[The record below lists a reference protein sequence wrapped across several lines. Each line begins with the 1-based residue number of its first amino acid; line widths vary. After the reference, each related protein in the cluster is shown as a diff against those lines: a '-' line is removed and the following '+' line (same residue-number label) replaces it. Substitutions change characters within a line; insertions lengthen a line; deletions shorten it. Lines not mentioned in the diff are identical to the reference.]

1 MNSFLLHYILYILIS
16 KCSFLQIC
24 NCNFL
29 FPLRPHTSID
39 TGLLFIYFFPKHLR
53 AGFYVFIL
61 KMRRKS
67 IEPSHSYETGM
78 VKLVWINLRLSA
90 GGSGNDSLKPKVT
103 LIEENKIIFPFML
116 FFSGLWHG
124 NTQWL
129 VYRPGL
135 ITRMEAFI
143 SYKNLCCY
151 MVSFSIL
158 VPNFRD
164 VESIFTLIFILL
176 RWPILDT
183 FTVHSSKFC
192 LISWNWFRQ
201 QMLASSCNASI
212 CHSVDSSFLIME
224 MTL

>member
-29 FPLRPHTSID
+29 FSLRPHTSID

-67 IEPSHSYETGM
+67 IEPGHSYETGM

-103 LIEENKIIFPFML
+103 LRKIKL
-116 FFSGLWHG
+116 YSLSCYFS
-124 NTQWL
+124 Q
-129 VYRPGL
+129 
-135 ITRMEAFI
+135 A
-143 SYKNLCCY
+143 CD
-151 MVSFSIL
+151 MVIL
-158 VPNFRD
+158 SGWYTD
-164 VESIFTLIFILL
+164 Q
-176 RWPILDT
+176 D
-183 FTVHSSKFC
+183 
-192 LISWNWFRQ
+192 
-201 QMLASSCNASI
+201 
-212 CHSVDSSFLIME
+212 
-224 MTL
+224 